1 MIPRETIDRIFSAA
15 RIEDVVGDYV
25 SLKKRGANLIG
36 LCPFHDEKTGSFTVS
51 PSKGIYKCFGCGK
64 AGHAVGFVMEIE
76 QCSYV
81 EALRQLA
88 KRYHIEIEER
98 ELTAE
103 EKQKQDDRE
112 SMFVVNEFAN
122 KWFHE
127 QLWETSEGKAVA
139 MSYLRQRGLRED
151 TIRKFQIGYSP
162 EKSTLWSVAKGKGF
176 IEKYLLN
183 DSENSPYIGTGV
195 CGKSENGK
203 LYDRFRG
210 RIMFPFLS
218 VSGKVVGFSGRLM
231 VKNDRVGK
239 YVNSPTSLI
248 YEKHNELFGLY
259 QAKQAISKNN
269 SCYLV
274 EGQMD
279 VIQLVQ
285 SGIENVVAS
294 GGTALTINQIRLI
307 HRFTENITLL
317 YDGDKAGIK
326 AALRGID
333 MMLEEGLN
341 VRIIL
346 LPEGE
351 DPDSFAKSRNASDLQ
366 AFLDT
371 NHQDFIRFKTQLLS
385 EDAQN
390 DPTKRSDMIL
400 QIVQSI
406 AVIRDII
413 KRQVYIKDT
422 ASLLGMPEDV
432 LVRKVVELRKK
443 EAEERKKRNGNQL
456 QSTNASTENPSQT
469 SQTAIPTSTASATT
483 SDDILPSKATKYT
496 IHKERNI
503 INLLQVIV
511 RHGEKVIYQEGDRTI
526 CAGEYIVNELRNDS
540 IEVEN
545 PIHKRIMDEFMDNY
559 LQEGFV
565 SSTFFQHHPDMAISQ
580 FSVELIADKYQ
591 LSRIYSKKAISENVV
606 QEVQYDE
613 ADFLP
618 ELVQRLLLEI
628 KYTVVN
634 QRIDDMQEL
643 LNDAQKRGDEAL
655 ITTILEQHPQLMKIR
670 QQLCRALGNR
680 VVVG

>member
-51 PSKGIYKCFGCGK
+51 PSKGIFKCFGCGK

-81 EALRQLA
+81 EAIRQLA
-88 KRYHIEIEER
+88 KKYHIEIEER

-112 SMFVVNEFAN
+112 SMFIVNSFAN
-122 KWFHE
+122 KWFQE
-127 QLWETSEGKAVA
+127 QLWETPEGNAVA

-151 TIRKFQIGYSP
+151 IIRKFQIGYSP
-162 EKSTLWSVAKGKGF
+162 EKAALWEVAKKKGF
-176 IEKYLLN
+176 QEKYLVN
-183 DSENSPYIGTGV
+183 DSENPPYLGTGV
-195 CGKSENGK
+195 CGKSESGK

-210 RIMFPFLS
+210 RVMFPFLS
-218 VSGKVVGFSGRLM
+218 ISGKVVGFSGRLM
-231 VKNDRVGK
+231 VKNDKVGK

-259 QAKQAISKNN
+259 QAKQSIAKNN

-294 GGTALTINQIRLI
+294 GGTALTTNQIRLL

-341 VRIIL
+341 VRVIL

-366 AFLDT
+366 EFLDN

-390 DPTKRSDMIL
+390 DPSKRSDMIN
-400 QIVQSI
+400 QIIYSI
-406 AVIRDII
+406 ASIPEAT
-413 KRQVYIKDT
+413 KREIYVKDT
-422 ASLLGMPEDV
+422 ASSLNITNEILHN
-432 LVRKVVELRKK
+432 KVNEIHKLNR
-443 EAEERKKRNGNQL
+443 EERAKRRD
-456 QSTNASTENPSQT
+456 ENKQT
-469 SQTAIPTSTASATT
+469 IIEINKIESN
-483 SDDILPSKATKYT
+483 IL
-496 IHKERNI
+496 
-503 INLLQVIV
+503 NLLQVVI
-511 RHGEKVIYQEGDRTI
+511 RHGEKVLYQLEDGKCI
-526 CAGEYIVNELRNDS
+526 NVGEYIIREIKADNVN
-540 IEVEN
+540 IEN
-545 PIHKRIMDEFMDNY
+545 PTYQCILEEFMNHCHDKD
-559 LQEGFV
+559 FI
-565 SSTFFQHHPDMAISQ
+565 SSIFFQYYPDVEVSQ
-580 FSVELIADKYQ
+580 LAVDLIVDHYQ
-591 LSRIYSKKAISENVV
+591 LSRIYSKKSISENVT
-606 QEVQYDE
+606 QEVQQDE
-613 ADFLP
+613 VDTLP
-618 ELVQRLLLEI
+618 ELVQRLLLEL
-628 KYTVVN
+628 KLTVVDE
-634 QRIDDMQEL
+634 RIDSMQHMLKEAQER
-643 LNDAQKRGDEAL
+643 NDWQL
-655 ITTILEQHPQLMKIR
+655 ITTILEQQPQLMDIR
-670 QQLCRALGNR
+670 TQLCRALGNR
-680 VVVG
+680 VVVR

>member
-51 PSKGIYKCFGCGK
+51 PSKGIFKCFGCGK

-81 EALRQLA
+81 EALRHLA
-88 KRYHIEIEER
+88 KKYHIEIEER

-122 KWFHE
+122 KWFQE
-127 QLWETSEGKAVA
+127 QLWDTPEGKAVA

-151 TIRKFQIGYSP
+151 IIRKFQIGYSP
-162 EKSTLWSVAKGKGF
+162 EKAMLWDVAKKKGF
-176 IEKYLLN
+176 QEKYLLN
-183 DSENSPYIGTGV
+183 DSQNPPYIGTGV

-210 RIMFPFLS
+210 RVMFPFLS

-231 VKNDRVGK
+231 VKNDKVGK

-248 YEKHNELFGLY
+248 YEKHNELFGLC
-259 QAKQAISKNN
+259 QAKQAISKNG

-294 GGTALTINQIRLI
+294 GGTALTIHQIRLL

-351 DPDSFAKSRNASDLQ
+351 DPDSFAKSRNANELQ
-366 AFLDT
+366 AFLDN

-385 EDAQN
+385 EEAQN
-390 DPTKRSDMIL
+390 DPTKRSDMIN
-400 QIVQSI
+400 QIIYSI
-406 AVIRDII
+406 ASIPDST
-413 KRQVYIKDT
+413 KRELYVKDT
-422 ASLLGMPEDV
+422 ASFLNISNNILHE
-432 LVRKVVELRKK
+432 KVNEINNLNR
-443 EAEERKKRNGNQL
+443 EEREKRRN
-456 QSTNASTENPSQT
+456 ENKQT
-469 SQTAIPTSTASATT
+469 IKEFNKIESN
-483 SDDILPSKATKYT
+483 IL
-496 IHKERNI
+496 
-503 INLLQVIV
+503 NLLQVII
-511 RHGEKVIYQEGDRTI
+511 RHGEKVLYQLKDGKYI
-526 CAGEYIVNELRNDS
+526 NIGEYIIQEIMADNIN
-540 IEVEN
+540 IEN
-545 PIHKRIMDEFMDNY
+545 PTYQCIFNEFMKHCHEKN
-559 LQEGFV
+559 FI
-565 SSTFFQHHPDMAISQ
+565 SSKFFQHYPDAEVSQ
-580 FSVELIADKYQ
+580 LAVDLIIEHYQ
-591 LSRIYSKKAISENVV
+591 LSRMYSKRSISENVT
-606 QEVQYDE
+606 QEIQQDE
-613 ADFLP
+613 TTILP
-618 ELVQRLLLEI
+618 ELVQKLLLEL
-628 KYTVVN
+628 KLTVVDERLNAMKKMLTQAEKDKNN
-634 QRIDDMQEL
+634 QLMM
-643 LNDAQKRGDEAL
+643 A
-655 ITTILEQHPQLMKIR
+655 ILEQQPQLMEIR
-670 QQLCRALGNR
+670 KHLCRTLGR
-680 VVVG
+680 L

>member
-51 PSKGIYKCFGCGK
+51 PSKGIFKCFGCGK
-64 AGHAVGFVMEIE
+64 AGHSVGFVMEIE

-81 EALRQLA
+81 DALRQLA
-88 KRYHIEIEER
+88 KKYHIEIEER
-98 ELTAE
+98 ELTSE

-122 KWFHE
+122 KWFHD
-127 QLWETSEGKAVA
+127 QLWNTPEGTAVA

-151 TIRKFQIGYSP
+151 IIRRFQIGYSP
-162 EKSTLWSVAKGKGF
+162 EKAALWDAAKKKGF
-176 IEKYLLN
+176 QEKYLLN
-183 DSENSPYIGTGV
+183 DSQNAPYIGTGV

-210 RIMFPFLS
+210 RVMFPFLS
-218 VSGKVVGFSGRLM
+218 ISGKVVGFSGRLM
-231 VKNDRVGK
+231 VKNDKVGK

-307 HRFTENITLL
+307 HRFTENIVLL

-333 MMLEEGLN
+333 MMLEEGIN
-341 VRIIL
+341 VRVIQ

-351 DPDSFAKSRNASDLQ
+351 DPDSFAKSRNASDLKE
-366 AFLDT
+366 FLET
-371 NHQDFIRFKTQLLS
+371 NQHDFIRFKTQLLM
-385 EDAQN
+385 EEAQN
-390 DPTKRSDMIL
+390 DPTKRSEMIL
-400 QIVQSI
+400 QIVRSI
-406 AVIRDII
+406 AVIPDII

-422 ASLLGMPEDV
+422 ATLLSMPEDV
-432 LVRKVVELRKK
+432 LTRKVAEIRKQAADDRQKRK
-443 EAEERKKRNGNQL
+443 ETEQRQQT
-456 QSTNASTENPSQT
+456 QSQE
-469 SQTAIPTSTASATT
+469 TT
-483 SDDILPSKATKYT
+483 SEDTPTVVATEPVAQPLT
-496 IHKERNI
+496 HKERNI
-503 INLLQVIV
+503 LNLIQVLI
-511 RHGEKVIYQEGDRTI
+511 RYGEKVLYQTEDQMITV
-526 CAGEYIVNELRNDS
+526 GEYIITEINNDS
-540 IEVEN
+540 IDIPN
-545 PIHKRIMDEFMDNY
+545 PLHKLVIDEYVANY
-559 LQEGFV
+559 QAPQFV
-565 SSTFFQHHPDMAISQ
+565 ASVFFQHHPNEAISQ
-580 FSVELIADKYQ
+580 LAVDMIADKYQ
-591 LSRIYSKKAISENVV
+591 LSRMYSKRSISENVV
-606 QEVQYDE
+606 QEVHQDE
-613 ADFLP
+613 TDVLP
-618 ELVQRLLLEI
+618 ELVQRLLLEL
-628 KYTVVN
+628 KYTVVDE
-634 QRIDDMQEL
+634 RIDSMQRL
-643 LNDAQKRGDEAL
+643 LKEAQERGDWQL
-655 ITTILEQHPQLMKIR
+655 ITAILEQQPQLMEIR
-670 QQLCRALGNR
+670 TQLCRALGNR
-680 VVVG
+680 VIVR

>member
-51 PSKGIYKCFGCGK
+51 PSKGIFKCFGCGK
-64 AGHAVGFVMEIE
+64 AGHSVGFVMEIE

-81 EALRQLA
+81 DALRQLA
-88 KRYHIEIEER
+88 KKYHIEIEER
-98 ELTAE
+98 ELTSE

-122 KWFHE
+122 KWFHD
-127 QLWETSEGKAVA
+127 QLWNTPEGTAVA

-151 TIRKFQIGYSP
+151 IIRRFQIGYSP
-162 EKSTLWSVAKGKGF
+162 EKAALWDAAKKKGF
-176 IEKYLLN
+176 QEKYLLN
-183 DSENSPYIGTGV
+183 DSQNAPYIGTGV

-210 RIMFPFLS
+210 RVMFPFLS
-218 VSGKVVGFSGRLM
+218 ISGKVVGFSGRLM
-231 VKNDRVGK
+231 VKNDKVGK

-307 HRFTENITLL
+307 HRFTENIVLL

-333 MMLEEGLN
+333 MMLEEGIN
-341 VRIIL
+341 VRVIQ

-351 DPDSFAKSRNASDLQ
+351 DPDSFAKSRNASDLKE
-366 AFLDT
+366 FLET
-371 NHQDFIRFKTQLLS
+371 NQHDFIRFKTQLLM
-385 EDAQN
+385 EEAQN
-390 DPTKRSDMIL
+390 DPTKRSEMIL
-400 QIVQSI
+400 QIVRSI
-406 AVIRDII
+406 AVIPDII

-422 ASLLGMPEDV
+422 ATLLSMPEDV
-432 LVRKVVELRKK
+432 LTRKVAEIRKQAADDRQKRK
-443 EAEERKKRNGNQL
+443 ETEQRQQT
-456 QSTNASTENPSQT
+456 QSQETPSEDTPTVVATEPVAQPLT
-469 SQTAIPTSTASATT
+469 
-483 SDDILPSKATKYT
+483 
-496 IHKERNI
+496 HKERNI
-503 INLLQVIV
+503 LNLIQVLI
-511 RHGEKVIYQEGDRTI
+511 RYGEKVLYQTEDQMITV
-526 CAGEYIVNELRNDS
+526 GEYIITEINNDS
-540 IEVEN
+540 IDIPN
-545 PIHKRIMDEFMDNY
+545 PLHKLVIDEYVANY
-559 LQEGFV
+559 QAPQFV
-565 SSTFFQHHPDMAISQ
+565 ASVFFQHHPNEAISQ
-580 FSVELIADKYQ
+580 LAVDMIADKYQ
-591 LSRIYSKKAISENVV
+591 LSRMYSKRSISENVV
-606 QEVQYDE
+606 QEVHQDE
-613 ADFLP
+613 TDVLP
-618 ELVQRLLLEI
+618 ELVQRLLLEL
-628 KYTVVN
+628 KLTVVEE
-634 QRIDDMQEL
+634 RLDAMDKL
-643 LNDAQKRGDEAL
+643 LVQAVGDKNDQL
-655 ITTILEQHPQLMKIR
+655 ITAILEQQPQLMEIR
-670 QQLCRALGNR
+670 SQLCRALGNR
-680 VVVG
+680 VIVR